1 MPAASVIHAAADK
14 FIMLNEDPAKLPNIV
29 RFCVEAMR
37 ASLLRLRKRSND
49 RLREWADMVVEQE
62 ALRTLAG
69 AGAPPHLVAM
79 ELSAR
84 RIRETI
90 PYEAIFNASARLL
103 TQRGRMVLSAI
114 DALGRK
120 LDYPNLAAQV
130 VLGFR
135 AFLQDGQA
143 RVPLNKVV
151 EAIVKVAREHDFGPE
166 LVWMAADRM
175 LDVIEEDLTPDTLTR
190 IAEGL
195 CAGFGGK
202 PEARAHAE
210 RWLASKLLARRH
222 ISIVLERLGED
233 PQPWEALLP
242 AELRAS
248 LFVERSNAFRSA
260 GRPVDALAAAEAAR
274 GLVEAEGATPSGELQ
289 RNIAILLSE
298 IGRQEEAL
306 SILAALIDSADAD
319 LRFRL
324 LGSIAKIYVGLGLPD
339 LAAPHAKEQLEA
351 ARGPFR
357 AARPGVVTLLASIRS
372 ATGKPEEALSLLREI
387 SIGGLGPDALISFA
401 SAWINIA
408 GRAELGPEDRG
419 RLADLVGR
427 LKEEHDSS
435 YARGDIQIHL
445 MTVRLL
451 AVLGELTGVDRSG
464 IFWQLLDVGAREF
477 EGAADP
483 LALLGLAKTR
493 WLEGDLP
500 AARGHLRE
508 LPGAVDA
515 RYGFEESV
523 PLKLEATGTLRL
535 FTRQLGT
542 LALRDGTWDDVR
554 AVAETQR
561 DLSGRLLAARRGLPE
576 LLDLFAENGASV
588 PALAGPCAVLEWLH
602 TEQGLAGL
610 VTVVPPNGDVSTE
623 VLDQPGIDL
632 ARLAARIS
640 HRVSV
645 WHPDRQGGPF
655 DLPDWHAFE
664 AYVRRTL
671 EGRLPEGGQLVV
683 IEHAD
688 LWGLQWHVAAQPRW
702 RTSYAPSWGAL
713 GAAPHHGQIRPDKRL
728 GVAKVG
734 KFREMPKVLA
744 ALDAS
749 QLRAGKLAAE
759 FEPAFRCDRAGDM
772 RPRRPERAA
781 RALRLGQ
788 GALSRLH
795 RSDRSPG
802 CIHDCL

>member
-1 MPAASVIHAAADK
+1 
-14 FIMLNEDPAKLPNIV
+14 
-29 RFCVEAMR
+29 
-37 ASLLRLRKRSND
+37 
-49 RLREWADMVVEQE
+49 
-62 ALRTLAG
+62 
-69 AGAPPHLVAM
+69 
-79 ELSAR
+79 
-84 RIRETI
+84 
-90 PYEAIFNASARLL
+90 
-103 TQRGRMVLSAI
+103 
-114 DALGRK
+114 
-120 LDYPNLAAQV
+120 
-130 VLGFR
+130 
-135 AFLQDGQA
+135 
-143 RVPLNKVV
+143 
-151 EAIVKVAREHDFGPE
+151 
-166 LVWMAADRM
+166 MAADRM

-576 LLDLFAENGASV
+576 SLDLFAENGASV

-632 ARLAARIS
+632 AQLAARIS

-759 FEPAFRCDRAGDM
+759 SSLLFDAIEQETCDRAALKGLLGRCDLAKVLCHGFIDPTDHQVAFM
-772 RPRRPERAA
+772 IASEGALPLLDSVSAGTEAGRRHRFGWQECLDLERAPRVVFSA
-781 RALRLGQ
+781 ACSSGRAHPAGSGERLGFFYALRAAGTRAFVAPRWDIDPTAVLPILDDVIERHLLHSVPLGE
-788 GALSRLH
+788 ALHSACLAA
-795 RSDRSPG
+795 SKDLPG
-802 CIHDCL
+802 WSAWALALEGDWR